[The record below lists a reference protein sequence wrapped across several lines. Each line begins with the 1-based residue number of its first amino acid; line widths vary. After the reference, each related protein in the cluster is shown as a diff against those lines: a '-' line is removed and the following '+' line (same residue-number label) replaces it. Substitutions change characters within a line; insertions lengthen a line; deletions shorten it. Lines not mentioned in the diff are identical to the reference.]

1 MMFGLFQ
8 SLEIMCRIGL
18 NIKKEC
24 NVNNFIETN
33 ENCAININYVNEI
46 KINSRIERDFEIENR
61 RISMNFA
68 M

>member
-1 MMFGLFQ
+1 
-8 SLEIMCRIGL
+8 MCRIEL

>member
-1 MMFGLFQ
+1 MWIIL
-8 SLEIMCRIGL
+8 SI
-18 NIKKEC
+18 
-24 NVNNFIETN
+24 N
-33 ENCAININYVNEI
+33 ENCAININYVNEM